1 MSDDVVTA
9 GGGLEAERQAALE
22 RVDRGE
28 LLTADELAAIF
39 RMARRT
45 FNTHLATGEWDRFRV
60 TPQIGRPLFSGVLV
74 RKYLAGEP
82 LYEPTFGRKRGAR

>member
-1 MSDDVVTA
+1 VIPEPAVDDA
-9 GGGLEAERQAALE
+9 LEARRQEALA

-28 LLTADELAAIF
+28 LLTPDEMAAIF
-39 RMARRT
+39 RMSRPT
-45 FNTHLATGEWDRFRV
+45 FNTHLGAGEFDAFRV
-60 TPQIGRPLFSGVLV
+60 TPQIGRPLFSGVIV